1 MFSSIAV
8 IDTAPLFDGGRAG
21 AGSERALAA
30 ALRSHGGCTATGFP
44 GAAGL
49 DRRMEQLA
57 SFFAMDEEAKLT
69 CAIAHHRP
77 ANPNRYRGFYPFS
90 PESGWAGWGRREMFD
105 IGPEP
110 PLACPDGPGA
120 AAFREANAWPAMEPA
135 AGWRRAMLALLDD
148 QRALAMALMAAIGRG
163 LGLGPERLLAPARG
177 RNATLRLL
185 HYAPRP
191 ARGGPAGGEV
201 GGAVGDGRRVIARRH
216 VDSGLLSLIWQDD
229 GGGLQMQG
237 PDGVWREAPP
247 GLSVHCGDLMEP
259 LTGGRLTGTPHRA
272 AGGAGERFSA
282 GFFLEPD
289 FATEAVAGTSYA
301 RHLAAL
307 FPGRF
312 DPPLA
317 A

>member
-1 MFSSIAV
+1 MFSNIAV
-8 IDTAPLFDGGRAG
+8 IDTAPLFDGGRDRAEC
-21 AGSERALAA
+21 ERALAA
-30 ALRSHGGCTATGFP
+30 ALESHGGFTATGFA

-49 DRRMEQLA
+49 ARRMEELCG
-57 SFFAMDEEAKLT
+57 FFAMAEEAKLA
-69 CAIAHHRP
+69 CAVADHRP
-77 ANPNRYRGFYPFS
+77 ANPNRYRGFYPLA
-90 PESGWAGWGRREMFD
+90 PEAGWAGWGRREMFD

-110 PLACPDGPGA
+110 PMACPDGP
-120 AAFREANAWPAMEPA
+120 AAFREANAWPATEPA
-135 AGWRRAMLALLDD
+135 AGWRRAMLATLRA
-148 QRALAMALMAAIGRG
+148 QRALAMTLMAAIAGG
-163 LGLGPERLLAPARG
+163 LGLDPERLLAPARG

-185 HYAPRP
+185 HYAPLP
-191 ARGGPAGGEV
+191 PQGGDGDGEV
-201 GGAVGDGRRVIARRH
+201 GGAVGDGRHVIARRH
-216 VDSGLLSLIWQDD
+216 IDSGLLSLIWQDD
-229 GGGLQMQG
+229 RGGLQIQA

-272 AGGAGERFSA
+272 AGGPGERFSA